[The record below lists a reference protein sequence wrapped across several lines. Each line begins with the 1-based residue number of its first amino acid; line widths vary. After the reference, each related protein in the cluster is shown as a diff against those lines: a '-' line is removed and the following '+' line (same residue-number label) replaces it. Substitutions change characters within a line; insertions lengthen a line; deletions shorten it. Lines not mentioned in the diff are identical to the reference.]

1 MGRITSYLIRSFRS
15 WEHSSQIAFLSALI
29 LMLVT
34 FFVLIYGPLD
44 LRQPALIGFLG
55 LLFGTQI
62 IFMWANRGMVTPYTQ
77 AQRLYLAEDFVGARA
92 ILEDLQATDKADV
105 SALTLLANTYRQL
118 GMLEESE
125 RVVKK
130 AIEIRPFDHF
140 SLYGFGRTLLVTGR
154 YAEAAGAITQ
164 ALEAGAPSIVYLD
177 LGESLYRSG
186 QPEASRE
193 ALETVHGTTQE
204 SFRALMTVYLLYRM
218 GAGGKP
224 SHELLEAGLPY
235 WREIVKRFQ
244 HTPYGQTLAA
254 DVQDMQRLLE
264 AQ

>member
-15 WEHSSQIAFLSALI
+15 WDRSSQIALLVALA
-29 LMLVT
+29 LLVIT
-34 FFVLIYGPLD
+34 FFALVYGPLT

-77 AQRLYLAEDFVGARA
+77 AQRRYLAEDFEGARQL
-92 ILEDLQATDKADV
+92 LEELQAADKADV

-140 SLYGFGRTLLVTGR
+140 SLYGFGRTLLVMGR
-154 YAEAAGAITQ
+154 YAEAAEAITQ
-164 ALEAGAPSIVYLD
+164 ALEAGAPPIVRLD
-177 LGESLYRSG
+177 LGESLYRMG
-186 QPEASRE
+186 NLDDARM
-193 ALETVHGTTQE
+193 ALEMVHQIEQE
-204 SFRALMTVYLLYRM
+204 SFRALMTEYLLYRV
-218 GAGGKP
+218 GAGGRP
-224 SHELLEAGLPY
+224 LRPLIEAGLPY
-235 WREIVKRFQ
+235 WRATLKRFQ
-244 HTPYGQTLAA
+244 HTPYGQSLVA
-254 DVQDMQRLLE
+254 DVQDMQTLLE